1 MGKLIPMK
9 HFLLMLLITF
19 TVNAKAQIDTV
30 FLTTGRLI
38 TGTAKWPWNRSI
50 EFSLDGTNV
59 IDIGRD
65 SIDRVVVRSSLQVR
79 NEFHKKG
86 YHFSQPRK
94 EEKPLRETYNDLT
107 MAGRALIS
115 SAKYQYAG
123 YIIGGIGLL
132 GTTIGAATSTPEL
145 TYVGIGFTS
154 VGLIFHL
161 IAPAQKIRAG
171 NFLIKVGG

>member
-1 MGKLIPMK
+1 MRHYILI
-9 HFLLMLLITF
+9 LLLALS
-19 TVNAKAQIDTV
+19 VNAKAQIDTV
-30 FLTTGRLI
+30 FLTSGRII
-38 TGTAKWPWNRSI
+38 TGTAKWPWNKSI
-50 EFSLDGTNV
+50 EFSVDGNSV

-65 SIDRVVVRSSLQVR
+65 SIDRVVVRTSLQVR

-86 YHFSQPRK
+86 YQISNVKR
-94 EEKPLRETYNDLT
+94 EDKPLIESYNDIT

-123 YIIGGIGLL
+123 YIIGGVGLIG
-132 GTTIGAATSTPEL
+132 TAIGAATGTPEL
-145 TYVGIGFTS
+145 TYVGIGFS
-154 VGLIFHL
+154 GVGLIFQL